1 MLVQEIAELVG
12 GQILGDGERDIT
24 NVRKIE
30 EAGPGDISFIANLKY
45 AKFLDTTHASA
56 LLVGNDFATTRQDM
70 IYIRTAD
77 PYAAFLTVLKIFA
90 PQDEPPVPGVHPT
103 AVLGDGVTVGEGASI
118 GPYVVIGGGCTICD
132 RAVIYPH
139 TVLGSSVMIGED
151 TIIHANVTLY
161 RGTRVG
167 NRSII
172 SSGTVI
178 GADGFGFAPQPDGSW
193 EKIPQ
198 TGIVVI
204 EDDVEIGANVT
215 IDRATLG
222 ETRICRGVKLDN
234 LIHIAHNVVIG
245 PNTVI
250 AAQAGISGS
259 THIGEGNMIA
269 GQVGIVGHIE
279 TVPNVIVEAGSGVS
293 KSIRKAGRYFGHP
306 VKEHAQALRQEGALR
321 QLPDLL
327 AEIREMRNRIAVLET
342 ALSITETESGESESR

>member
-12 GQILGDGERDIT
+12 GQILGDGGRDIT

-56 LLVGNDFATTRQDM
+56 LLVGNDFATTRTDM

-77 PYAAFLTVLKIFA
+77 PYAAFLTVLKTFA
-90 PQDEPPVPGVHPT
+90 PPDEPPLAGVHPT
-103 AVLGDGVTVGEGASI
+103 AVLGDGVTVGDGASI
-118 GPYVVIGGGCTICD
+118 GAYVVIGGGSTICD

-139 TVLGSSVMIGED
+139 VVLGNNVTIGEEAV
-151 TIIHANVTLY
+151 IHANVSLY

-172 SSGTVI
+172 SAGAVI
-178 GADGFGFAPQPDGSW
+178 GADGFGFAPQPDGTW

-222 ETRICRGVKLDN
+222 ETRICHGVKLDN

-259 THIGEGNMIA
+259 TRIGERNMIA

-279 TVPNVIVEAGSGVS
+279 TVADVIVEAGSGVS

-306 VKEHAQALRQEGALR
+306 IKEHAQALRQEGALR

-327 AEIREMRNRIAVLET
+327 AEIREMRNRIAVLEA
-342 ALSITETESGESESR
+342 ALSITEPGESEAR